1 MPWRA
6 GQGTVR
12 PTHGKKKALAG
23 GSHASARKGKGAR
36 KGPAE
41 ELDWGKKR
49 RKGVGRCGNGPSKR
63 EKGGN
68 GKERGFGPEN
78 EPAEEKEKEKERGK
92 ELG

>member
-1 MPWRA
+1 MPWHA

-12 PTHGKKKALAG
+12 PAHGKKKALAG

-41 ELDWGKKR
+41 ELDRGKKR
-49 RKGVGRCGNGPSKR
+49 REWAGAEMGRAR